1 MLTYPDIMGLEQES
15 YNWKEVCLPK
25 GNVVKSGWRE
35 KYFHS
40 LRKKVFPGRL
50 LGPSDNK
57 KHILPLGNFT
67 VICLNETF

>member
-15 YNWKEVCLPK
+15 CNWKEVCLPEENILK
-25 GNVVKSGWRE
+25 FGWKE

-50 LGPSDNK
+50 LGPSENK
-57 KHILPLGNFT
+57 IHIYPLGYLT